1 MKRYTADTQSLKEFN
16 RWKWVGI
23 RVCSGDGVTGD
34 GCYAGEATGDKML
47 TGEVTGDK
55 IVTGEA
61 FLTREISVSL
71 TNERNL
77 RLNDYHAA

>member
-1 MKRYTADTQSLKEFN
+1 MAENKVLLPSLFP
-16 RWKWVGI
+16 

-34 GCYAGEATGDKML
+34 GGYGEATGDKIV

-77 RLNDYHAA
+77 CLNDYHAAY